1 MLKYLHGALL
11 HLRGVVAH
19 TSPRVYTHC
28 PYPPGGAP
36 FDPLGLSDDA
46 AGFEWQ
52 RVAEI
57 KHGRMAM
64 AAMAGCFAQAVVTQE
79 GPVAN
84 LRAFAADPTRNNVA
98 EYLSL

>member
-1 MLKYLHGALL
+1 
-11 HLRGVVAH
+11 
-19 TSPRVYTHC
+19 
-28 PYPPGGAP
+28 
-36 FDPLGLSDDA
+36 
-46 AGFEWQ
+46 
-52 RVAEI
+52 
-57 KHGRMAM
+57 MAM